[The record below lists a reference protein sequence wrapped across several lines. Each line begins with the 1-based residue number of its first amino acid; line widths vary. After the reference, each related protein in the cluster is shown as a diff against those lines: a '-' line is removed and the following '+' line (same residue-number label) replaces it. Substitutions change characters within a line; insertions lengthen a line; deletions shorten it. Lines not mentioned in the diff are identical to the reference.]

1 MNRKDRRAA
10 QKRGQSAAPL
20 GSALL
25 SSPTASLMATA
36 ARHFRAGQMAE
47 AERACQE
54 ILRFDRDH
62 FDALHTLGMIAI
74 RTGRNAAAIESLE
87 RALALDD
94 HSAECHHHLG
104 LALAELDRLD
114 AAIVQFKCAIN
125 CNPGFATAVFC
136 LADALRQLGRLDD
149 AAIHYRRAVALKPG
163 FTACYYNL
171 GAVLARQGKL
181 DDAVAQYRQ
190 ALNFEPNSVEILN
203 DLATAT
209 ERLGGLEDA
218 VAILRRALSFSPDD
232 AIANYNLGR
241 VLFRLGHFDEA
252 ITYLE
257 PATKVRP
264 DFIEAYDNLGN
275 AYKQR
280 GRHLDAL
287 ATFERALSIAPE
299 RAESQL
305 NLCSALYEFDLSC
318 KGAAAPHA
326 LRLLDRYPASPLLK
340 RGLAGLIGV
349 GSTDRLDL
357 DYARA
362 VFDDFSR
369 SFNLT
374 LGALRYSP
382 RALADAL
389 AIDQSRGRVFD
400 ILDAGCG
407 TGLCGSLFR
416 PSARSLIGVDVSQG
430 MLDRAGELA
439 IYDHLACGDAVDF
452 MSQMPG
458 AFDLVVAA
466 DVFAYVG
473 DVPRFLQAAWEALR
487 VDGRLSVSTESLD
500 QEGQSEGYVLS
511 PSGRYKH
518 SRNYLAQAFRDSGFV
533 IDSMIGNDLR
543 QESDRMIKGW
553 IVVAR
558 KQR

>member
-10 QKRGQSAAPL
+10 HKRGPAASL
-20 GSALL
+20 GGALL
-25 SSPTASLMATA
+25 SSPTAGLMATG
-36 ARHFRAGQMAE
+36 ARHFQAGQMAE
-47 AERACQE
+47 AELACQE
-54 ILRFDRDH
+54 ALRFDRDH
-62 FDALHTLGMIAI
+62 FDALHMLGIIAI
-74 RTGRNAAAIESLE
+74 RTGRNATAIECLE

-104 LALAELDRLD
+104 LALAELNRLD
-114 AAIVQFKCAIN
+114 AAIVHFKRAIDR
-125 CNPGFATAVFC
+125 NPAFATAVFC
-136 LADALRQLGRLDD
+136 LANALRQLGRLND
-149 AAIHYRRAVALKPG
+149 AVTHYRRAVALKPG
-163 FTACYYNL
+163 FAACYYNL

-190 ALNFEPNSVEILN
+190 ALKFEPNSVEILN

-209 ERLGGLEDA
+209 ERLGGLDDA
-218 VAILRRALSFSPDD
+218 VAILRRALSFSADD

-252 ITYLE
+252 IAYLE
-257 PATKVRP
+257 LATKVRP

-280 GRHLDAL
+280 GRYIDAL
-287 ATFERALSIAPE
+287 ASFERALSITPE
-299 RAESQL
+299 RPESQL
-305 NLCSALYEFDLSC
+305 NLCSSLYELDLSC
-318 KGAAAPHA
+318 KGAGATHA
-326 LRLLDRYPASPLLK
+326 LRLLESYTASPLLK
-340 RGLAGLIGV
+340 RGLAGLV
-349 GSTDRLDL
+349 GAHSTDHLDL

-369 SFNLT
+369 SFDQT

-382 RALADAL
+382 RALAEAL
-389 AIDQSRGRVFD
+389 AIDQSRGCALD

-407 TGLCGSLFR
+407 TGLCGSLFK
-416 PSARSLIGVDVSQG
+416 PVARSLIGVDISSG
-430 MLDRAGELA
+430 MLDRARELA
-439 IYDHLACGDAVDF
+439 IYDRLACGDVIDF
-452 MSQMPG
+452 MLRMPD

-473 DVPRFLQAAWEALR
+473 DVPRFLQAACRALR
-487 VDGRLSVSTESLD
+487 ADGRLAASTESLD
-500 QEGQSEGYVLS
+500 QEGQAEGYVLS

-518 SRNYLAQAFRDSGFV
+518 SRQYLAQALRDAGFIV
-533 IDSMIGNDLR
+533 DTITESDMR

-558 KQR
+558 KRR